1 MLTKVGHRTLV
12 INPKYTFYTFFI
24 RQGGHYGG
32 CPDFYWKLMGN
43 SFGS

>member
-1 MLTKVGHRTLV
+1 MLTKVGHRTQD

-24 RQGGHYGG
+24 RLGGHYGG
-32 CPDFYWKLMGN
+32 CPDFYGILMAN